1 LEHSTSPTN
10 PSAQTSGPNKP
21 RITWAPQ
28 PGPQKLLIDCP
39 IGEIFFGGARG
50 GGKTDGV
57 LGKFGVKA
65 KRYGKHF
72 NAVFFR
78 KEMPQ
83 QDDLIE
89 RAKEIYLPLRA
100 NYSEQKKLFVM
111 PGGGRIRFRPLET
124 IQDAEKYQGQSLTD
138 AAVEEAGNYE
148 SPAPI
153 DRLNGVLRSAKGVP
167 TQLLLT
173 GNPGG
178 SGQGWIR
185 QRYVDPAPLGLKV
198 LIRTLPNGKEHKYV
212 YIPSKVSN
220 NQILLKND
228 PDYINRLY
236 LVGSP
241 QLVQAWLEGDWN
253 SIEGAFFPEFGPQH
267 IVPPI
272 ELPGQWTRFRA
283 MDWGSAKPFSIGWY
297 AVSDGSLKQF
307 PASALIKYR
316 EWYGMKDDQPN
327 VGLKLTAEQIRTGVH
342 LPGQKDIP
350 GILDREKGD
359 HITYSVIDPSA
370 FHEDG
375 GPSIASRMAPV
386 IWRPAD
392 NKRIPGWDQVR
403 GRLVGENGR
412 PMLYVFSTCVH
423 TIRTLPMLPHDP
435 GKAEDVD
442 TDSEDHAGDE
452 TRYACMS
459 RPWVAKGPSAAHQ
472 PKDSWARVFA
482 QPEGGSWRTK

>member
-1 LEHSTSPTN
+1 
-10 PSAQTSGPNKP
+10 
-21 RITWAPQ
+21 
-28 PGPQKLLIDCP
+28 
-39 IGEIFFGGARG
+39 
-50 GGKTDGV
+50 V
-57 LGKFGVKA
+57 LGKFGIKA
-65 KRYGKHF
+65 KRYGQHF

-100 NYSEQKKLFVM
+100 SYSEQKKLFVM

-124 IQDAEKYQGQSLTD
+124 VQDAEKYQGQSLTD

-148 SPAPI
+148 MPTPI

-167 TQLLLT
+167 TQLVLT

-178 SGQGWIR
+178 AGQGWIR

-198 LIRTLPNGKEHKYV
+198 LVRTLPNGKEHRYV
-212 YIPSKVSN
+212 YIPSKVTN
-220 NQILLKND
+220 NQILLQND

-253 SIEGAFFPEFGPQH
+253 SIEGAFFPEFGPRH
-267 IVPPI
+267 VVPPM
-272 ELPGQWTRFRA
+272 ELPVGWTRFRSK
-283 MDWGSAKPFSIGWY
+283 DWGSAKPFSVGWY

-307 PASALIKYR
+307 PRGALIKYR
-316 EWYGMKDDQPN
+316 EWYGMKDGQPN
-327 VGLKLTAEQIRTGVH
+327 VGLKLTAEQVGQGIRE
-342 LPGQKDIP
+342 
-350 GILDREKGD
+350 REKEHMAYG
-359 HITYSVIDPSA
+359 VIDPAA
-370 FHEDG
+370 FQEDG
-375 GPSIASRMAPV
+375 GPSIASRMAPT

-403 GRLVGENGR
+403 SRLVGEDGR
-412 PMLYVFSTCVH
+412 PMLYFFSTCTH
-423 TIRTLPMLPHDP
+423 TIRTLPMLQHDP
-435 GKAEDVD
+435 SKAEDVD

-459 RPWVAKGPSAAHQ
+459 RPWITKGASKEHQ
-472 PKDSWARVFA
+472 PKDSYSRLFEE
-482 QPEGGSWRTK
+482 PETRAWRTA

>member
-1 LEHSTSPTN
+1 
-10 PSAQTSGPNKP
+10 
-21 RITWAPQ
+21 
-28 PGPQKLLIDCP
+28 
-39 IGEIFFGGARG
+39 
-50 GGKTDGV
+50 V
-57 LGKFGVKA
+57 LGKFALKA

-100 NYSEQKKLFVM
+100 SYSEQKKLFQM
-111 PGGGRIRFRPLET
+111 PRGGRIRFRPLET

-178 SGQGWIR
+178 AGQGWIR
-185 QRYVDPAPLGLKV
+185 QRYVDPAPLGLKILTRV
-198 LIRTLPNGKEHKYV
+198 LPNGKAHRYV
-212 YIPSKVSN
+212 YIPSKVAN
-220 NQILLKND
+220 NQILLRND

-241 QLVQAWLEGDWN
+241 QLVQAWLEGDWD
-253 SIEGAFFPEFGPQH
+253 SIEGAFFPEFSVARHVVAP
-267 IVPPI
+267 IV
-272 ELPGQWTRFRA
+272 LPAHWTRFRSK
-283 MDWGSAKPFSIGWY
+283 DWGSAKPFSVGWY
-297 AVSDGSLKQF
+297 AVSDGELPQF
-307 PASALIKYR
+307 PRGALIKYR
-316 EWYGMKDDQPN
+316 EWYGMKPEQPN
-327 VGLKLTAEQIRTGVH
+327 VGLKMTAERVGAGIRE
-342 LPGQKDIP
+342 
-350 GILDREKGD
+350 REKDEKIAYG
-359 HITYSVIDPSA
+359 VIDPSC
-370 FHEDG
+370 FIEDG
-375 GPSIASRMAPV
+375 GPTIASMMTPT

-392 NKRIPGWDQVR
+392 NKRVPGWDQIR
-403 GRLVGENGR
+403 GRLTGEGGK
-412 PMLYVFSTCVH
+412 PMLYFFSTCIH

-442 TDSEDHAGDE
+442 TDAEDHAGDE

-459 RPWVAKGPSAAHQ
+459 RPWVSGKGPQ
-472 PKDSWARVFA
+472 PAEGRDSYSKLFDEPDTSEWKTA
-482 QPEGGSWRTK
+482 